1 MKGYFQD
8 MWEAGRTLTLGL
20 GITFRHLIQKT
31 VTMQYPDEKWELPPM
46 AKGQLHN
53 VIEDC
58 IGCDQCA
65 NVCPVDCIYIETV
78 KAPADMNQSATS
90 TGNPRRLVVLRFD
103 IDMAKCC
110 YCALCTV
117 PCPTECLVM
126 TNSYENSVYERKDL
140 IYHYGEFSP
149 EQAKTMKVEIDA
161 KLVAEAAAKK
171 EAIAAK
177 KAAAAKAAAQKAAE
191 EGAAA
196 AAAAPR
202 TEDPASRPVDPAP
215 GTFDAKPDVDKG
227 SDAGPKDEPGS
238 SDNPAERK

>member
-1 MKGYFQD
+1 MKEYFHD

-20 GITFRHLIQKT
+20 GITFRHLFQKT

-65 NVCPVDCIYIETV
+65 NVCPVDCIYIETI

-149 EQAKTMKVEIDA
+149 EQAKTMKVDIEA
-161 KLVAEAAAKK
+161 KLAAQAAAKK

-177 KAAAAKAAAQKAAE
+177 KAAAAKAAAEKAAE

-196 AAAAPR
+196 AAAAAR
-202 TEDPASRPVDPAP
+202 VEDPAPRPEDPVP
-215 GTFDAKPDVDKG
+215 GIEDAKPNVDTAP
-227 SDAGPKDEPGS
+227 DTGPKDEPGS
-238 SDNPAERK
+238 SDDPAEGE

>member
-1 MKGYFQD
+1 
-8 MWEAGRTLTLGL
+8 
-20 GITFRHLIQKT
+20 
-31 VTMQYPDEKWELPPM
+31 M

-149 EQAKTMKVEIDA
+149 EQAKAMKVDIDA
-161 KLVAEAAAKK
+161 RLAAEAAAKK
-171 EAIAAK
+171 EALVLK
-177 KAAAAKAAAQKAAE
+177 KAAAAKAAAEKAAE
-191 EGAAA
+191 EGARAA
-196 AAAAPR
+196 AAAATP
-202 TEDPASRPVDPAP
+202 PASTPPPAEDATP
-215 GTFDAKPDVDKG
+215 GVEDAKPDADIAPDSG
-227 SDAGPKDEPGS
+227 SKDTSGPGDTSE
-238 SDNPAERK
+238 ERE